1 MKKRILMLLFLLGG
15 SLLALAFWVPSPGP
29 PRDAAAPPQ
38 AATDGRVPAP
48 FGRDLTFEANL
59 GQAAC
64 DVRFQARAAAYDA
77 TFSPDKV
84 TLTLTGPRQTGGTAT
99 RIGMRFAGAP
109 DARIEGLEPVTT
121 RSHYYLDPDPSRW
134 VSNVPHYGRIRYTQV
149 YPGIDVEFYGEPDD
163 LEYDFVVAPG
173 ARPESIRIDFEGVN
187 DIDIDAQGG
196 LRLETPAGA
205 VLQARP
211 KIYQEV
217 EGVRLPVGGGYV
229 RQGPRSIGFEVASS
243 DPRRPLVIDPTLV
256 FSSYHGAFPGEDWG
270 SDVAADEAGNFYVTG
285 GSDMDGYSAI
295 YVTKFDPDGRI
306 VYWTWV
312 GGGVFLIS
320 SLGVTA
326 DAAGN
331 AYVVGTWH
339 QCCGQTLGMDAFV
352 MKLDTS
358 GNRAGARLLRGSLED
373 KATDITV
380 GSDGTIYIA
389 GDTTSPDF
397 PGANNAF
404 GGVRD
409 AFVTALSPDF
419 TILWSAYVGGSS
431 TETTASL
438 ARVDESTLVL
448 VGTTASLDFP
458 IRQER
463 GEPAPQPRYGG
474 GAGDVF
480 IATLHDGTIARST
493 FWGGSGLDSATD
505 GSLTRAPAPAT
516 VVSGWTYSADF
527 PILHPLR
534 PHAVDTVARGFLMK
548 LAHLPHKDRV
558 TLSSILGENAGAVEA
573 DGSGDVYFT
582 GAGVGKLNSGGQLE
596 YLFQGFGGNAMAVS
610 RTHRIAFT
618 GIAGGALKTL
628 NAHQPYSDYVRP
640 SVIAGNGDGFLSIL
654 EDGPNP
660 DATREQDDPEVAYA
674 GTWATVG
681 SSRLRYSGGSE
692 SESDEAGAEAVIRF
706 EGTGIQVLGLRGP
719 RCGNLRYTVFDE
731 TTGATAYWY
740 SPLYRNYLQ
749 DRLVETYAPQEE
761 TRSLLLS
768 LEGLIYGHSYRLTIR
783 VEGAHNA
790 RSLGSWIGIDGFNV
804 LQADLDTDEVPD
816 GRDNC
821 PGVENPDQTN
831 RDGDA
836 QGDACDPCPDDPLD
850 DQDWDGICD
859 GTDPCPLNSL
869 NDDEDNDGVCRSED
883 NCPALFKPDQANR
896 DGDDSG
902 DACDP
907 CPADSFDDRDGD
919 GTCSAPDNCPRVYNP
934 DQADLDG
941 DGLGNPCDNCIELAN
956 PDQADGDHDGAG
968 DACDTCPSHG
978 NGREADSDAD
988 GVGDGCDNCPVTPNP
1003 GQEDSNHDGAG
1014 DACQPVVEIVGI
1026 QGGGGSALELT
1037 LRLKDPDGDPIRAWV
1052 RLGSP
1057 VTLVDFLA
1065 DPDGCH
1071 RPLPP
1076 QDLPGEGIAFGR
1088 VSDAGFLFDADSV
1101 SAELLSRSCED
1112 GRQDYSLAAGRCGLE
1127 RSPAGY
1133 FIDLGP
1139 AVFTIP
1145 GPICVRDLDRGTAFD
1160 FTVLGVLG
1168 DRVFLRQSII
1178 DIAFQAPTIPEAI
1191 DLSALSAG
1199 RAYQIEIVATDG
1211 KTPEVFDTM
1220 EFLYQGEASVT
1231 LHILSEP

>member
-1 MKKRILMLLFLLGG
+1 MKKRILVLLFLLGG
-15 SLLALAFWVPSPGP
+15 SLLVLAFWGP
-29 PRDAAAPPQ
+29 PSGPSRDGAAPPQ
-38 AATDGRVPAP
+38 AATNPRVPAP
-48 FGRDLTFEANL
+48 FGTDLSFEANL

-64 DVRFQARAAAYDA
+64 DIRFQARAATYDA
-77 TFSPDKV
+77 TFSPDQV
-84 TLTLTGPRQTGGTAT
+84 TLTLTGPRQAGGAAT

-109 DARIEGLEPVTT
+109 DAQIEGLEPVAT
-121 RSHYYLDPDPSRW
+121 RSHYYVDPDPSRW

-149 YPGIDVEFYGEPDD
+149 YPGIDVVFHGEPDD

-173 ARPESIRIDFEGVN
+173 ASPESIRIDFDGVS
-187 DIDIDAQGG
+187 DIEIDAQGD

-205 VLQARP
+205 VRQARP
-211 KIYQEV
+211 RIYQEV
-217 EGVRLPVGGGYV
+217 EGVRRSVGGGYV
-229 RQGPRSIGFEVASS
+229 RQGPRSIGFEVARS

-256 FSSYHGAFPGEDWG
+256 FSSYHGLLPGKDWA

-285 GSDMDGYSAI
+285 GSNVDDYRAI

-306 VYWTWV
+306 VYWTWA
-312 GGGVFLIS
+312 GGEVFPIS

-331 AYVVGTWH
+331 AYVVGARYM
-339 QCCGQTLGMDAFV
+339 CCGQTLGMDAFV
-352 MKLDTS
+352 MKLDPS
-358 GNRAGARLLRGSLED
+358 GNRAGGRLLRGSLED
-373 KATDITV
+373 KATDITI
-380 GSDGTIYIA
+380 GPDGTIYIA

-431 TETTASL
+431 SETTASL

-448 VGTTASLDFP
+448 AGTTASLDFP
-458 IRQER
+458 IRQEE
-463 GEPAPQPRYGG
+463 GEPAPQSKYGG
-474 GAGDVF
+474 GASDVF

-493 FWGGSGLDSATD
+493 FWGGRGVDAATD
-505 GSLTRAPAPAT
+505 GTMIRGLAPAT
-516 VVSGWTYSADF
+516 VVSGWTYSPDF

-534 PHAVDTVARGFLMK
+534 AHAVDTVPRGFLMK

-582 GAGVGKLNSGGQLE
+582 GAGVGKINPGGQLE
-596 YLFQGFGGNAMAVS
+596 YLFQGFGGSAMAVS
-610 RTHRIAFT
+610 RTHRIALT
-618 GIAGGALKTL
+618 GIARGGMKTL
-628 NAHQPYSDYVRP
+628 NAHRPYSDSVRP
-640 SVIAGNGDGFLSIL
+640 STVAGNGDGFLTIL
-654 EDGPNP
+654 EDGPNH

-674 GTWATVG
+674 GTWTSVA

-719 RCGNLRYTVFDE
+719 RCGDLRYTVFDE

-749 DRLVETYAPQEE
+749 DRLVETYALEEE
-761 TRSLLLS
+761 TRSLVLS
-768 LEGLIYGHSYRLTIR
+768 LEGLVYGHSYRLTIR
-783 VEGAHNA
+783 VEGTHNA

-804 LQADLDTDEVPD
+804 LQADLDSDQVPD

-821 PGVENPDQTN
+821 PGVNNSDQAN

-836 QGDACDPCPDDPLD
+836 RGDACDPCPDDPLD

-869 NDDEDNDGVCRSED
+869 NDEDNDGVCGSSD
-883 NCPALFKPDQANR
+883 NCPTGFNPDQANR

-907 CPADSFDDRDGD
+907 CPADPFDDRDGD
-919 GTCSAPDNCPRVYNP
+919 GVCSAPDNCPAVYNP

-941 DGLGNPCDNCIELAN
+941 DGVGNLCDNCIERAN
-956 PDQADGDHDGAG
+956 PDQADGDHDGSG
-968 DACDTCPSHG
+968 DACDICPSLG

-988 GVGDGCDNCPVTPNP
+988 GVGDGCDNCPATPNP
-1003 GQEDSNHDGAG
+1003 GQEDSNRDGAG

-1026 QGGGGSALELT
+1026 QGDGGSALEMT
-1037 LRLKDPDGDPIRAWV
+1037 LHLKNPNGDSIRGWV
-1052 RLGSP
+1052 RIGTP

-1065 DPDGCH
+1065 DADGCH

-1076 QDLPGEGIAFGR
+1076 QDFPEKGIAFGR
-1088 VSDAGFLFDADSV
+1088 VSGASFLFDADSV
-1101 SAELLSRSCED
+1101 SAELLSRICED
-1112 GRQDYSLAAGRCGLE
+1112 GREDYSLAAGRCGFE
-1127 RSPAGY
+1127 WTPADY

-1139 AVFTIP
+1139 ALFTIP
-1145 GPICVRDLDRGTAFD
+1145 GPICVRDLGRATAFD
-1160 FTVLGVLG
+1160 FMVLEVQD
-1168 DRVFLRQSII
+1168 DRAFLRQSII
-1178 DIAFQAPTIPEAI
+1178 DIAFQGSTPDAI
-1191 DLSALSAG
+1191 DLTSLTAG
-1199 RAYQIEIVATDG
+1199 RTYQMEVVATDG
-1211 KTPEVFDTM
+1211 RTPEVFDRR
-1220 EFLYQGEASVT
+1220 EFLYQGEVSLR
-1231 LHILSEP
+1231 LHILEEP